1 MRGADEVGTKA
12 GVVLQVS
19 NKKTRTIFRTRQAIL
34 KALDR
39 NVETLGL

>member
-19 NKKTRTIFRTRQAIL
+19 KKKTRTIFTRQAIL

-39 NVETLGL
+39 SVETLGL